1 MHKIDGYVMRTVGGA
16 MFLVMVVVLSLDV
29 IFAFIAELEDTRNEY
44 QTLLH
49 GQFLGADGDPGSRR
63 VAQTH
68 CLVRHEAGID
78 RGSARRGDR

>member
-44 QTLLH
+44 QTLQALW
-49 GQFLGADGDPGSRR
+49 
-63 VAQTH
+63 
-68 CLVRHEAGID
+68 
-78 RGSARRGDR
+78 